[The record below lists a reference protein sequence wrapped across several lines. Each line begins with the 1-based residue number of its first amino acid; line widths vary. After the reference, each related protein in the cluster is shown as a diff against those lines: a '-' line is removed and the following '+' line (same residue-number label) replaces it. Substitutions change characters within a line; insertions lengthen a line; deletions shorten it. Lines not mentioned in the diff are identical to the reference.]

1 MIQISHLSVFRGK
14 REIIKDFSASIP
26 AASITAITGANGSG
40 KSTLLAALAGDLE
53 YQGGEIKYASRELRE
68 ISLKEQSAIR
78 SVVLQNQSYWLSF
91 TAREVISMGQD
102 QESLARLDSILDVLD
117 MKGFADQAVTT
128 LSGGQSQRV
137 EIARALIRDTP
148 VYLLDE
154 PLSAQDTESKLRII
168 AYLESLRDQGKTI
181 LVIAHIDRTSL
192 MWCNQVVDLL
202 EK

>member
-1 MIQISHLSVFRGK
+1 MIEISHLSVFRGK
-14 REIIKDFSASIP
+14 RKIIKDFSATIP

-53 YQGGEIKYASRELRE
+53 YQSGEIKYSLQELRAITLE
-68 ISLKEQSAIR
+68 DQSKIR

-102 QESLARLDSILDVLD
+102 QESIARLESILDVLD
-117 MKGFADQAVTT
+117 MKAFADQSVTT

-148 VYLLDE
+148 FYLLDE
-154 PLSAQDTESKLRII
+154 PLSAQDAQSKKRII
-168 AYLESLRDQGKTI
+168 SYLETMRDQGKTI
-181 LVIAHIDRTSL
+181 LVIAHIDRDSL
-192 MWCNQVVDLL
+192 GWCDQVIDLL
-202 EK
+202 

>member
-53 YQGGEIKYASRELRE
+53 YHTGEIKYSSRELRE
-68 ISLKEQSAIR
+68 ITLKEQSKIR

-102 QESLARLDSILDVLD
+102 QESLARLDSILEILD
-117 MKGFADQAVTT
+117 MKNIADQTVTT

-148 VYLLDE
+148 IYLLDE
-154 PLSAQDTESKLRII
+154 PLSAQDAESKLRII
-168 AYLESLRDQGKTI
+168 TYLKTLRNQGKTI
-181 LVIAHIDRTSL
+181 LVIAHIDRDSL
-192 MWCNQVVDLL
+192 TWCDQVIDLL

>member
-1 MIQISHLSVFRGK
+1 MIEISHLSVFRGK

-53 YQGGEIKYASRELRE
+53 YQGGEIKYSSQELRE
-68 ISLKEQSAIR
+68 IGLHEQSTIR
-78 SVVLQNQSYWLSF
+78 SVVLQNQTYWLSF

-102 QESLARLDSILDVLD
+102 HQSLARIDSILQVLD
-117 MKGFADQAVTT
+117 MESFADQAVTT

-137 EIARALIRDTP
+137 EIARALIRDTA

-154 PLSAQDTESKLRII
+154 PLSAQDSQSKKRII
-168 AYLESLRDQGKTI
+168 SYLETLRDQGKTI
-181 LVIAHIDRTSL
+181 LVIAHIDRDSL
-192 MWCNQVVDLL
+192 SWCDQVIDLL
-202 EK
+202 

>member
-1 MIQISHLSVFRGK
+1 MIEISHLSVFRGK

-26 AASITAITGANGSG
+26 GASITAITGANGSG

-53 YQGGEIKYASRELRE
+53 YQSGAIKYSSRELRE
-68 ISLKEQSAIR
+68 ITLQEQSTIR

-102 QESLARLDSILDVLD
+102 QDSLARVDSVLDVLD
-117 MKGFADQAVTT
+117 MKSFADQAVTT

-137 EIARALIRDTP
+137 EIARALIRDTS

-154 PLSAQDTESKLRII
+154 PLSAQDSESKKRII
-168 AYLESLRDQGKTI
+168 SYLEKLRDQGKTI
-181 LVIAHIDRTSL
+181 LVIAHIDRDSL
-192 MWCNQVVDLL
+192 RWCDQVIDLL
-202 EK
+202 

>member
-1 MIQISHLSVFRGK
+1 MIEISHLSVFRGK
-14 REIIKDFSASIP
+14 REIINDFSATIP

-53 YQGGEIKYASRELRE
+53 YQSGEIKYSSQELRT
-68 ISLKEQSAIR
+68 ISLEDQSKAR

-102 QESLARLDSILDVLD
+102 QESIARLESILDVLD
-117 MKGFADQAVTT
+117 MNAFADQTVTT

-154 PLSAQDTESKLRII
+154 PLSAQDAQSKKRII
-168 AYLESLRDQGKTI
+168 AYLETMRDQGKTI
-181 LVIAHIDRTSL
+181 LVIAHIDRDSL
-192 MWCNQVVDLL
+192 GWCDQVIDLL
-202 EK
+202 

>member
-1 MIQISHLSVFRGK
+1 MIEISHLSVFRGK

-53 YQGGEIKYASRELRE
+53 YQSGQITYSSQELRE
-68 ISLKEQSAIR
+68 ITLQEQATIR

-91 TAREVISMGQD
+91 TAREVISMGQSAD
-102 QESLARLDSILDVLD
+102 AVARIDSILEVLD
-117 MKGFADQAVTT
+117 MKSFVAQAVTT

-154 PLSAQDTESKLRII
+154 PLSAQDAESKKRII
-168 AYLESLRDQGKTI
+168 SYLEKLRDEGKTI
-181 LVIAHIDRTSL
+181 LVIAHIDRDSL
-192 MWCNQVVDLL
+192 RWCDQVIDLF
-202 EK
+202 

>member
-1 MIQISHLSVFRGK
+1 MIEISHLSVFRGK

-53 YQGGEIKYASRELRE
+53 YQSGEIKYSSQELRE
-68 ISLKEQSAIR
+68 ISLHEQSTIR

-91 TAREVISMGQD
+91 TAREVISMGQSSD
-102 QESLARLDSILDVLD
+102 SLALIDSILDVLD
-117 MKGFADQAVTT
+117 MKSFADQAVTT

-154 PLSAQDTESKLRII
+154 PLSAQDSQSKKRII
-168 AYLESLRDQGKTI
+168 SYLETLRDQGKTI
-181 LVIAHIDRTSL
+181 LVIAHIDRDALS
-192 MWCNQVVDLL
+192 WCDQVIDLL
-202 EK
+202 

>member
-1 MIQISHLSVFRGK
+1 MIEISHLSVFRGK
-14 REIIKDFSASIP
+14 REIIKDFSATIP

-53 YQGGEIKYASRELRE
+53 YQSGEIKYSSKELRT
-68 ISLKEQSAIR
+68 ISLEDQSKIR

-102 QESLARLDSILDVLD
+102 QESIARLESILDVLD
-117 MKGFADQAVTT
+117 MKEFADQTVTT

-154 PLSAQDTESKLRII
+154 PLSAQDAQSKKRII
-168 AYLESLRDQGKTI
+168 SYLETMRNQGKTI
-181 LVIAHIDRTSL
+181 LVIAHIDRDSL
-192 MWCNQVVDLL
+192 GWCDQVIDLL
-202 EK
+202 

>member
-1 MIQISHLSVFRGK
+1 MIEISHLPVFRGK

-53 YQGGEIKYASRELRE
+53 YRSGEIKYSSQELRE
-68 ISLKEQSAIR
+68 ITLQEQSTIR

-91 TAREVISMGQD
+91 TAREVISMGQSAD
-102 QESLARLDSILDVLD
+102 AVARIDSILEVLD
-117 MKGFADQAVTT
+117 MKSFVDQAVTT

-154 PLSAQDTESKLRII
+154 PLSAQDAESKKRII
-168 AYLESLRDQGKTI
+168 SYLEKLREEGKTI
-181 LVIAHIDRTSL
+181 LVIAHIDRDSL
-192 MWCNQVVDLL
+192 RWCDQVIDLF
-202 EK
+202 

>member
-14 REIIKDFSASIP
+14 REIIKNFSASIP
-26 AASITAITGANGSG
+26 AAAITAITGANGSG

-53 YQGGEIKYASRELRE
+53 YQSGEIKYSSRELRE
-68 ISLKEQSAIR
+68 ITLQEQSTIR

-102 QESLARLDSILDVLD
+102 NQSRARIGSILDALD
-117 MKGFADQAVTT
+117 MNDFADQAVTT

-137 EIARALIRDTP
+137 EIARALIRDTS

-154 PLSAQDTESKLRII
+154 PLSAQDSESKKRII
-168 AYLESLRDQGKTI
+168 AYLETLRNQGKTI
-181 LVIAHIDRTSL
+181 LVIAHIDRDFL
-192 MWCNQVVDLL
+192 RWCDQVIDLL
-202 EK
+202 Q

>member
-1 MIQISHLSVFRGK
+1 MIEISHLSVFRGK

-26 AASITAITGANGSG
+26 AASITAITGSNGSG

-53 YQGGEIKYASRELRE
+53 YQSGEIKFSTQELRQ
-68 ISLKEQSAIR
+68 ISLQEQSSIR

-102 QESLARLDSILDVLD
+102 EESLSRIDTVLDVLD
-117 MKGFADQAVTT
+117 MKSFAEQAVTT

-148 VYLLDE
+148 IYLLDE
-154 PLSAQDTESKLRII
+154 PLSAQDAQSKKRIVS
-168 AYLESLRDQGKTI
+168 YLEILRNQGKTI
-181 LVIAHIDRTSL
+181 LVIAHIDRDSL
-192 MWCNQVVDLL
+192 SWCDQVIDLL
-202 EK
+202 

>member
-1 MIQISHLSVFRGK
+1 MIEISHLSVFRGK

-26 AASITAITGANGSG
+26 PASITAITGSNGSG

-53 YQGGEIKYASRELRE
+53 YQSGEVKYSSQELRE
-68 ISLKEQSAIR
+68 ISLQEQSTIR

-102 QESLARLDSILDVLD
+102 QESLARIDSVLNVLD
-117 MKGFADQAVTT
+117 MKSFADQAVTT

-154 PLSAQDTESKLRII
+154 PLSAQDAQSKKRII
-168 AYLESLRDQGKTI
+168 SYLEDLRNQGKTI
-181 LVIAHIDRTSL
+181 LVIAHIDRDSL
-192 MWCNQVVDLL
+192 SWCDQVIDLL
-202 EK
+202 

>member
-1 MIQISHLSVFRGK
+1 MIEISDLSVFRGK

-53 YQGGEIKYASRELRE
+53 YQSGEIKYSSQELRE
-68 ISLKEQSAIR
+68 ISLQEQSTIR
-78 SVVLQNQSYWLSF
+78 SVVLQNQTYWLSF

-102 QESLARLDSILDVLD
+102 SASLARIDSILDVLD
-117 MKGFADQAVTT
+117 MTSYADQAVTT

-137 EIARALIRDTP
+137 EIARALIRDTA

-154 PLSAQDTESKLRII
+154 PLSAQDSQSKKRII
-168 AYLESLRDQGKTI
+168 SYLESLRDQGKTI
-181 LVIAHIDRTSL
+181 LVIAHIDRDSL
-192 MWCNQVVDLL
+192 SWCNQVIDLL
-202 EK
+202 

>member
-26 AASITAITGANGSG
+26 AAAITAITGANGSG
-40 KSTLLAALAGDLE
+40 KSTLLAALAGDIE
-53 YQGGEIKYASRELRE
+53 YQSGEIKYSSRELRE
-68 ISLKEQSAIR
+68 ITLQEQSTIR

-102 QESLARLDSILDVLD
+102 HQSRARIGSILDALD
-117 MKGFADQAVTT
+117 MNDFADQAVTT

-137 EIARALIRDTP
+137 EIARALIRDTS

-154 PLSAQDTESKLRII
+154 PLSAQDSESKKRII
-168 AYLESLRDQGKTI
+168 AYLETLRNQGKTI
-181 LVIAHIDRTSL
+181 LVIAHIDRDSL
-192 MWCNQVVDLL
+192 RWCDQVIDLL
-202 EK
+202 Q

>member
-1 MIQISHLSVFRGK
+1 MIEISHLSVFRGK
-14 REIIKDFSASIP
+14 REIITDFSATIP

-53 YQGGEIKYASRELRE
+53 YQSGEIKYSSQELRT
-68 ISLKEQSAIR
+68 ISLEDQSKIR

-102 QESLARLDSILDVLD
+102 QESIARLESILDLLD
-117 MKGFADQAVTT
+117 MKAFADQAVTT

-154 PLSAQDTESKLRII
+154 PLSAQDAQSKKRII
-168 AYLESLRDQGKTI
+168 SYLEAMRDQGKTI
-181 LVIAHIDRTSL
+181 LVIAHIDRDSL
-192 MWCNQVVDLL
+192 GWCDQVIDLL
-202 EK
+202 